1 LKKSEITF
9 LIVALI
15 LAAAV
20 GGLIGDII
28 GGVAPQ
34 GSKVKEL
41 LEKEIPIGFQTVSFD
56 WFALSFTIGFLIRLN
71 FFSILGM
78 ILVIIYFRWWYL

>member
-1 LKKSEITF
+1 LKKSEILF

-28 GGVAPQ
+28 GSVAPK
-34 GSKVKEL
+34 GNVKTL
-41 LEKEIPIGFQTVSFD
+41 LEKEIPIGFQTISFD
-56 WFALSFTIGFLIRLN
+56 WYALSFTIGFLIRLN

-78 ILVIIYFRWWYL
+78 VLVIIYFKWWHLS

>member
-1 LKKSEITF
+1 MKKNEITF

-28 GGVAPQ
+28 GSYAPE
-34 GSKVKEL
+34 GNVKTL
-41 LEKEIPIGFQTVSFD
+41 LEKEIAIGFNTVSFD
-56 WFALSFTIGFLIRLN
+56 WFAWSFTIGFLIRLN

-78 ILVIIYFRWWYL
+78 ILVIIYFRYWYL